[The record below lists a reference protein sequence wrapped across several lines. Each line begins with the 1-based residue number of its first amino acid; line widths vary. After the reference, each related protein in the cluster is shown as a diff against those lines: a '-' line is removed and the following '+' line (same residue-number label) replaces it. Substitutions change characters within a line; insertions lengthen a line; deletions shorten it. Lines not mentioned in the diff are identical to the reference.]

1 MNHICLIVT
10 LGYNSN
16 GYNGITYPFHLVKN
30 TQEVAGV
37 LRQNFLFGPLPV
49 QQFLDEDR
57 ILGDIF

>member
-30 TQEVAGV
+30 TQEV
-37 LRQNFLFGPLPV
+37 LSQDTCHFLFGPLPV